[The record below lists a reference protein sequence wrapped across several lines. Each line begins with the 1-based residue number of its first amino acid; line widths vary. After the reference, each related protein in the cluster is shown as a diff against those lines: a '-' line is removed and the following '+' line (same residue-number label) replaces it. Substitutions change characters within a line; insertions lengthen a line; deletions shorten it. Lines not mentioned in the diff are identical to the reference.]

1 MSDLKDKDKDK
12 GKKDV
17 NGKVVGYYDLP
28 WKAISEVSTRL
39 QSFKDFN
46 GGKYP
51 RGNERMPIKNTDFI
65 DAIIRH
71 ALAYL
76 EGNDLDENNTSHL
89 AAIATNALLAEEQ
102 RLDKVLIENRL
113 TKINLQ
119 DEVFNNNTRK

>member
-1 MSDLKDKDKDK
+1 MDNIK
-12 GKKDV
+12 GVKDV
-17 NGKVVGYYDLP
+17 KGKVVGYYDLP
-28 WKAISEVSTRL
+28 WKAISEVSNRL

-51 RGNERMPIKNTDFI
+51 RGNEKLPIKNTDFI

-76 EGNDLDENNTSHL
+76 EGNDMDEKGTSHL

-102 RLDKVLIENRL
+102 RLDEVLIENRL
-113 TKINLQ
+113 TEIVI
-119 DEVFNNNTRK
+119 DA